1 MKKIYYYIDEA
12 GTVEGN
18 SHFFILGCFKTDTPI
33 LIENKI
39 NDLFES
45 ILNDPYFA
53 FERDKLIRQGF
64 HASENHPDI
73 KAKLYSLIS
82 TLNIRAY
89 LLLLDKSSFFFKSLK
104 EKGLSNWDI
113 YNKCIEKL
121 FYDRLL
127 KTRHFQNFLIFERY
141 GNKVN
146 NWEENLKDTIETV
159 CEDIYNNERK
169 KIRAKVIVKDK
180 SEKLLSIIDY
190 LNYLF
195 VQFYDKKE
203 IKNRMVENFKIIEPK
218 IALIYKMDRDE
229 FYHKNNRI
237 NIYKY

>member
-1 MKKIYYYIDEA
+1 MSEIYYYIDEA
-12 GTVEGN
+12 GTIEGN
-18 SHFFILGCFKTDTPI
+18 SNFFILGCFKTDTPI
-33 LIENKI
+33 LIEKKI
-39 NDLFES
+39 NELSNS

-53 FERDKLIRQGF
+53 FERNKFKNQGF
-64 HASENHPDI
+64 HAAENHPDI
-73 KAKLYSLIS
+73 RARFYRLIYS
-82 TLNIRAY
+82 LNIRAY
-89 LLLLDKSSFFFKSLK
+89 LLLLDKSSFFFRNLK
-104 EKGLSNWDI
+104 ENGLSNWDI

-127 KTRHFQNFLIFERY
+127 KTKHHKNILIFEQY

-146 NWEENLKDTIETV
+146 NWSKNLNKTIETV
-159 CEDIYNNERK
+159 CEDIYKKEKRK
-169 KIRAKVIVKDK
+169 ITYEVIVKDK

-190 LNYLF
+190 LNFLF
-195 VQFYDKKE
+195 VQFYEKNE

-218 IALIYKMDRDE
+218 IALIYKMDKDE